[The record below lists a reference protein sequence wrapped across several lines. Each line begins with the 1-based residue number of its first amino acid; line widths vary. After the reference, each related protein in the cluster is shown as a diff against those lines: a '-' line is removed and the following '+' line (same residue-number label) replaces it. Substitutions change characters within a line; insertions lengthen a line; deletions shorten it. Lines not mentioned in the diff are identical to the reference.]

1 MSAATTGQRG
11 SVLVAALS
19 SAFGVLLLEVTGVL
33 DTIFRAS
40 DIGGRAQL
48 VVALTVVSV
57 VFISIAVYVG
67 AIVTVNTVATVI
79 AGRTTTIALYRLI
92 GSSAQQQRRKV
103 AREGLSNGFFGA
115 TVGAVVGVGLAIATV
130 GILEGTSLLPGLDYE
145 FLRPAVAF
153 PFVVVVLTTWL
164 ASWIGSRSVL
174 QVAPVQAVS
183 AAQERGFE
191 ESRSGWGRRVLAI
204 VLGIVGLALLAFGI
218 VVSFTDQL
226 GLLISMLGGMISF
239 TGFVLGAVLFM
250 PSALA
255 AVGKFAGASAPAS
268 LAAKNARR
276 YPERSTR
283 MTVGLVIGV
292 TLITMFAVAAQ
303 TFDDT
308 ARRAT
313 QADPSLYAGVSEQ
326 LAIAVAVFSV
336 LIGFSAVI
344 AAVGLIN
351 NLSLSVLQRR
361 RELGLLRALG
371 LTGSQVRRMIVVEAA
386 LYAVAAVSVGLV
398 LGIGYGWAG
407 AQSLLGSAPGVH
419 GVVPPSV
426 PWQLVVI
433 VAMTATL
440 LTVVASV
447 LPARRATRIVPVEA
461 LAVD

>member
-1 MSAATTGQRG
+1 M
-11 SVLVAALS
+11 
-19 SAFGVLLLEVTGVL
+19 
-33 DTIFRAS
+33 
-40 DIGGRAQL
+40 
-48 VVALTVVSV
+48 
-57 VFISIAVYVG
+57 
-67 AIVTVNTVATVI
+67 
-79 AGRTTTIALYRLI
+79 
-92 GSSAQQQRRKV
+92 
-103 AREGLSNGFFGA
+103 
-115 TVGAVVGVGLAIATV
+115 
-130 GILEGTSLLPGLDYE
+130 
-145 FLRPAVAF
+145 
-153 PFVVVVLTTWL
+153 
-164 ASWIGSRSVL
+164 
-174 QVAPVQAVS
+174 
-183 AAQERGFE
+183 
-191 ESRSGWGRRVLAI
+191 LAI
-204 VLGIVGLALLAFGI
+204 VLGIVGLALLALG
-218 VVSFTDQL
+218 VVISLSDQL
-226 GLLISMLGGMISF
+226 GILLSVLGGMISF

-255 AVGKFAGASAPAS
+255 AVGTLAGSSAPAS

-313 QADPSLYAGVSEQ
+313 QANPSLYAGVSEQ

-371 LTGSQVRRMIVVEAA
+371 LTGAQVRQMIVIEAA
-386 LYAVAAVSVGLV
+386 LYAAAAVSVGLL
-398 LGIGYGWAG
+398 LGIVYGWAG
-407 AQSLLGSAPGVH
+407 AQSLLGSAPGVD
-419 GVVPPSV
+419 GIAPPSV
-426 PWQLVVI
+426 PWQLVVVI
-433 VAMTATL
+433 ALAATL

-447 LPARRATRIVPVEA
+447 LPARRATRIAPVEA